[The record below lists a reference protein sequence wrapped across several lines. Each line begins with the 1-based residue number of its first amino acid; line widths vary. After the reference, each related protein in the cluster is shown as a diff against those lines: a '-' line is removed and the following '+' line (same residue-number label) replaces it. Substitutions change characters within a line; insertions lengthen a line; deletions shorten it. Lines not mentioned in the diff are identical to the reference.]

1 MPEKEWLVMSIL
13 KDKAIVITG
22 SGSGIGASYARHC
35 VSLGARVVVNDINEA
50 AVDTMVAE
58 LRDAGGEAVAC
69 AGDISDWA
77 FSRNLVAAC
86 VDAFGRIDGLVN
98 NAAVLRHGTI
108 TDMTESDL
116 RAMLDVNTV
125 GTVACAYHAIQ
136 AMLDADGTGSIVNV
150 SSGSQAGEIALG
162 GYGAS
167 KAAVASLT
175 FSWAMELKDTNVRVN
190 AVSPL
195 ADTAMSASNKGFMEK
210 QSASREVVYTSLPAP
225 QTNAP
230 IVAFL
235 LSDASIGINGQI
247 VRIAGKELSYV
258 THPAIADPVL
268 TGEWDDEAV
277 AGAFG
282 GELAGAQ
289 QKLGLT
295 YARRQ

>member
-1 MPEKEWLVMSIL
+1 MSIL
-13 KDKAIVITG
+13 EGKAIVITG

-35 VSLGARVVVNDINEA
+35 AQLGARVVVNDIDEDA
-50 AVDTMVAE
+50 AKGVVAE
-58 LRDAGGEAVAC
+58 ILAAGGEAISC
-69 AGDISDWA
+69 AGDISDWK
-77 FSRNLVAAC
+77 FGGVLVATC
-86 VDAFGRIDGLVN
+86 VKSFGRIDGLVN

-108 TDMTESDL
+108 VDITEQDL

-125 GTVACAYHAIQ
+125 GTVSCAFHAVR
-136 AMLDADGTGSIVNV
+136 AMLDAGRAGSIVNV

-195 ADTAMSASNKGFMEK
+195 AETAMSASNKGFMER
-210 QSASREVVYTSLPAP
+210 QSASREVVYATLPAP

-230 IVAFL
+230 VVAFL
-235 LSDASIGINGQI
+235 LSDAAKDINGQV
-247 VRIAGKELSYV
+247 VRIAGEELSFV

-268 TGEWDDEAV
+268 HGEWTDTAV
-277 AGAFG
+277 ANAFRDK
-282 GELAGAQ
+282 LAAAQ

-295 YARRQ
+295 YARRE

>member
-1 MPEKEWLVMSIL
+1 MGIL
-13 KDKAIVITG
+13 QGKAVAITG

-35 VSLGARVVVNDINEA
+35 AQLGARVVVNDIDKEA
-50 AVDTMVAE
+50 AEKIVSEIRA
-58 LRDAGGEAVAC
+58 AGGEAVSC
-69 AGDISDWA
+69 PGDISDWT
-77 FSRNLVAAC
+77 FGGDLVAAC

-108 TDMTESDL
+108 TDMTERDL
-116 RAMLDVNTV
+116 RSMLDVNTI
-125 GTVACAYHAIQ
+125 GTVACAFHAVR
-136 AMLDADGTGSIVNV
+136 AMLDAGEGGSIVNV

-195 ADTAMSASNKGFMEK
+195 AETAMSASNKGFMEK
-210 QSASREVVYTSLPAP
+210 QSASREVVYTTLPPP

-230 IVAFL
+230 VVAFL

-247 VRIAGKELSYV
+247 VRIAGNELSFV
-258 THPAIADPVL
+258 THPAIAEPVL
-268 TGEWDDEAV
+268 RGEWTDTAV
-277 AGAFG
+277 ADAFRDK
-282 GELAGAQ
+282 LAGAQ
-289 QKLGLT
+289 QKMGLT
-295 YARRQ
+295 YARRH